1 MAAPIPTVFIP
12 ALLCDQA
19 LYSDV
24 IDGLDGLIEAHV
36 MMSPKPDLA
45 ASAKDIL
52 ARAPSRFALVGTS
65 YGGNLAVE
73 IARRAPERVGAL
85 WLMGCDPAP
94 VQPGSDDPAASLA
107 DNLERDFDA
116 TVDALAGQIAHPD
129 CAKAAEAFR
138 TMAARVGRDAGIAEA
153 RALATRA
160 DERPD
165 LPLLRMPAL
174 VLWGADDA
182 IEPIDIGRK
191 LAKSLAHAEF
201 HELDTCGHLPTIER
215 SGAVIRIAREFLEA
229 ELIHEKP

>member
-12 ALLCDQA
+12 ALLCDSA

-24 IDGLDGLIEAHV
+24 IDGLEGLIEPHV
-36 MMSPKPDLA
+36 MMSPQPDLA
-45 ASAKDIL
+45 SSAGDIL

-94 VQPGSDDPAASLA
+94 VAAGGDDPAATLA
-107 DNLERDFDA
+107 DNLERDFDG
-116 TVDALAGQIAHPD
+116 TVASLAGQIAHPD
-129 CAKAAEAFR
+129 CAAAAEAFKE
-138 TMAARVGRDAGIAEA
+138 MAKRVGREAGIAEA

-165 LPLLRMPAL
+165 LPLLRMPSL
-174 VLWGADDA
+174 VLWGAEDA
-182 IEPIDIGRK
+182 IEPIDIGRN
-191 LAKSLAHAEF
+191 LADTLPSAEF
-201 HELDTCGHLPTIER
+201 HELETCGHLPTLER
-215 SGAVIRIAREFLEA
+215 AGAVIRIAREFFEA
-229 ELIHEKP
+229 ELLHETP